1 MSLQSRSTGD
11 GDRRF
16 AVDRTVG
23 RSVLQEEGDMAN
35 QTTTRP
41 ATGDD
46 DAGQR
51 DLAATTRDVAS
62 GVAERASTVA
72 ARLPEAAATTRGAV
86 EEAARRMEAGSD
98 EMLAVG
104 ASLSL
109 GIALGLLL
117 GGANRIL
124 VALALIP
131 ATAMGVTLL
140 DRFGGGRTSPSAASA
155 RRGA

>member
-1 MSLQSRSTGD
+1 
-11 GDRRF
+11 
-16 AVDRTVG
+16 
-23 RSVLQEEGDMAN
+23 MAN

-41 ATGDD
+41 STGTETTE
-46 DAGQR
+46 R
-51 DLAATTRDVAS
+51 DLAATTREVAS

-72 ARLPEAAATTRGAV
+72 AKLPDAAATTRGAV
-86 EEAARRMEAGSD
+86 EEATRRMEAGSD

-109 GIALGLLL
+109 GLAIGMLV

-131 ATAMGVTLL
+131 ATAMGFTLL
-140 DRFGGGRTSPSAASA
+140 DRYSSRTNTASS
-155 RRGA
+155 RRNS

>member
-1 MSLQSRSTGD
+1 M
-11 GDRRF
+11 
-16 AVDRTVG
+16 A
-23 RSVLQEEGDMAN
+23 AN
-35 QTTTRP
+35 QTTSRP
-41 ATGDD
+41 SSATESNAKDI
-46 DAGQR
+46 
-51 DLAATTRDVAS
+51 AATTRDVATE
-62 GVAERASTVA
+62 VADKASAVA

-109 GIALGLLL
+109 GLAIGMLV

-131 ATAMGVTLL
+131 ATAMGFTLL
-140 DRFGGGRTSPSAASA
+140 DRYGSRTNTA
-155 RRGA
+155 RRSG

>member
-1 MSLQSRSTGD
+1 M
-11 GDRRF
+11 
-16 AVDRTVG
+16 A
-23 RSVLQEEGDMAN
+23 AN
-35 QTTTRP
+35 QTTTSRP
-41 ATGDD
+41 SSNSEPESKAKEI
-46 DAGQR
+46 
-51 DLAATTRDVAS
+51 AATTRDVATE
-62 GVAERASTVA
+62 VADRANAVA

-109 GIALGLLL
+109 GLAIGMLV

-131 ATAMGVTLL
+131 ATAMGFTLL
-140 DRFGGGRTSPSAASA
+140 DRYGSRTTT
-155 RRGA
+155 RRSS

>member
-1 MSLQSRSTGD
+1 
-11 GDRRF
+11 
-16 AVDRTVG
+16 
-23 RSVLQEEGDMAN
+23 MAN

-41 ATGDD
+41 RSAADESTSSDNE
-46 DAGQR
+46 R
-51 DLAATTRDVAS
+51 DIAATTREVAS
-62 GVAERASTVA
+62 GVADRAGMVA

-98 EMLAVG
+98 QMLAVG

-109 GIALGLLL
+109 GLAIGMLI

-131 ATAMGVTLL
+131 ATAMGFTLL
-140 DRFGGGRTSPSAASA
+140 DRYGGGRSGGGTGRRSA
-155 RRGA
+155 

>member
-1 MSLQSRSTGD
+1 
-11 GDRRF
+11 
-16 AVDRTVG
+16 
-23 RSVLQEEGDMAN
+23 MAN
-35 QTTTRP
+35 QTGTRP
-41 ATGDD
+41 RSTDEEAT
-46 DAGQR
+46 R
-51 DLAATTRDVAS
+51 DLAATTRDVANE
-62 GVAERASTVA
+62 VADRASSVA

-109 GIALGLLL
+109 GLAIGLLI

-131 ATAMGVTLL
+131 ATAMGFTLL
-140 DRFGGGRTSPSAASA
+140 DRYGGVRTPPATH
-155 RRGA
+155 RLP

>member
-46 DAGQR
+46 GGQR
-51 DLAATTRDVAS
+51 DIAATTRDVAS

>member
-1 MSLQSRSTGD
+1 
-11 GDRRF
+11 
-16 AVDRTVG
+16 
-23 RSVLQEEGDMAN
+23 MAN

-41 ATGDD
+41 STGT
-46 DAGQR
+46 GTETSER
-51 DLAATTRDVAS
+51 DLAATTREVAS

-86 EEAARRMEAGSD
+86 EEATRRMEAGSD

-109 GIALGLLL
+109 GLAIGLLV

-131 ATAMGVTLL
+131 ATAMGFTLL
-140 DRFGGGRTSPSAASA
+140 DRYSGRTNTASS
-155 RRGA
+155 RRTS